1 MSIDNTTLA
10 VLSLKQA
17 LKEYLDLKATGWK
30 NKYNLFIGGDP
41 DLREKE
47 IVLKARTN
55 KQVGLPL
62 IVIDDGSVR
71 NETQELGDSN
81 GMDVTTISFIVIG
94 ADDNQRRT
102 LSNVVR
108 KKLIDLRFDVYDYT
122 NPNKVSVG
130 NAELSN
136 VVSDDISDWNSSNLA
151 ERYVNLI
158 NSTMELTA
166 ENLV

>member
-10 VLSLKQA
+10 VLSLKQE
-17 LKEYLDLKATGWK
+17 LRDHLDTNKWK
-30 NKYNLFIGGDP
+30 YKYNLFIGGDP

-47 IVLKARTN
+47 IVLKARN
-55 KQVGLPL
+55 NRQISLPL

-71 NETQELGDSN
+71 NEIQELGDSD
-81 GMDVTTISFIVIG
+81 GIDLTTISFIVIG

-108 KKLIDLRFDVYDYT
+108 KKLNDLRFKVYDYT
-122 NPNKVSVG
+122 NPKRVSVG
-130 NAELSN
+130 NAQLSD
-136 VVSDDISDWNSSNLA
+136 VISDDISDWNSSNLA

-158 NSTMELTA
+158 NTTMELTA